1 LPCTGL
7 GEALCRLFRASP
19 RPGWALVLGLVVYD
33 LLALIPVLGW
43 LVMLLVVLSGLGAEL
58 IARRDLYVTA
68 RTQGIL

>member
-1 LPCTGL
+1 
-7 GEALCRLFRASP
+7 
-19 RPGWALVLGLVVYD
+19 VVYD